1 MVKKTK
7 TTQQRSKEEQWR
19 KRMAAQ
25 AQRTGGFA
33 GDATS
38 GAATDMMGDGA
49 GEMSAPP
56 SPRPRPATTMTAPGR
71 TQARTATATQR
82 RTATSARTSRMRL
95 TANALTI
102 EEEMRYVR
110 SDIRRLIILTAICL
124 AVIIALSF
132 IIPR

>member
-19 KRMAAQ
+19 KRMASQ
-25 AQRTGGFA
+25 AQRTGVTGNIA
-33 GDATS
+33 S
-38 GAATDMMGDGA
+38 GTVTGMMDDGA
-49 GEMSAPP
+49 DETRIPAP
-56 SPRPRPATTMTAPGR
+56 PRPRSTTMTASSR
-71 TQARTATATQR
+71 TQASTATATQR
-82 RTATSARTSRMRL
+82 RTATSARTSRTRL

-132 IIPR
+132 VIPR

>member
-7 TTQQRSKEEQWR
+7 TTLQRSKEEQWR
-19 KRMAAQ
+19 KRMASQ
-25 AQRTGGFA
+25 AQRTGVTGNM
-33 GDATS
+33 TS
-38 GAATDMMGDGA
+38 GAVTDMVDDGA
-49 GEMSAPP
+49 DETPIPAP
-56 SPRPRPATTMTAPGR
+56 PRPRSTTMTAPGR
-71 TQARTATATQR
+71 TQASTATATQR
-82 RTATSARTSRMRL
+82 RTATSARTSRTRL

-132 IIPR
+132 VIPR

>member
-19 KRMAAQ
+19 KRMASQ
-25 AQRTGGFA
+25 AQRTGVTGNM
-33 GDATS
+33 TS
-38 GAATDMMGDGA
+38 GAVTDMMDDGA
-49 GEMSAPP
+49 EEARIPAP
-56 SPRPRPATTMTAPGR
+56 PRPRSTMTAPGR
-71 TQARTATATQR
+71 TQASTATATQR
-82 RTATSARTSRMRL
+82 RTATSARTSRTRV

-132 IIPR
+132 VIPR

>member
-19 KRMAAQ
+19 KRMTAQ
-25 AQRTGGFA
+25 AQRSGGFA
-33 GDATS
+33 GEATS
-38 GAATDMMGDGA
+38 RAATDMMGDGA
-49 GEMSAPP
+49 GETSTPP
-56 SPRPRPATTMTAPGR
+56 SPRPRSAAMTAPGR
-71 TQARTATATQR
+71 TQAGTATATQR
-82 RTATSARTSRMRL
+82 RAATAARTSRTRL
-95 TANALTI
+95 TANTLTM

-132 IIPR
+132 VIPR